1 MINVTKLVE
10 LRMVICIMDSK
21 NAIMPMED
29 TFGLII
35 QIPFKMDVTLDVVSK
50 EDFLV
55 CKEMNYNSTIVQKFV
70 GMV

>member
-21 NAIMPMED
+21 NAIMQMED

-55 CKEMNYNSTIVQKFV
+55 CKEMNYNLTIVQKFV
-70 GMV
+70 GMA